1 MGIGRMAAAGISAGA
16 DLAGLGMQIHELNK
30 ARDIA
35 EGYASQGT
43 RNINNAVSQYQRELS
58 PYTSVGSVGLS
69 MLENPFEAS
78 KMPGYAFTQQQ
89 GSLGVTNSSAAR
101 GLANSGA
108 ALQAMDRFNTGL
120 ANSYYQNYFGDAK
133 QLLDTGIGT
142 QSAIG
147 NAGITGAEAGANLG
161 MQAAQTGASAYGA
174 MGKAF
179 GDGLGQIGTYL
190 GNALQ

>member
-1 MGIGRMAAAGISAGA
+1 MGLGSAIAGGIGAAADI
-16 DLAGLGMQIHELNK
+16 AGLGMQIHELDK
-30 ARDIA
+30 ARGIA
-35 EGYASQGT
+35 ERYANQGT
-43 RNINNAVSQYQRELS
+43 SNIDSAVHAYQNELT
-58 PYTSVGSVGLS
+58 PYTALGGVGLR

-78 KMPGYAFTQQQ
+78 KMPGYAFTQRQ

-120 ANSYYQNYFGDAK
+120 ANTYYQNYFGDAK

-147 NAGITGAEAGANLG
+147 QTGVTGAEAGANLG

-174 MGKAF
+174 MGRAF
-179 GDGLGQIGTYL
+179 GEQGAGIGGYL
-190 GNALQ
+190 QEALM